1 VSDWLLL
8 AGGLMSAFA
17 IGFYCAYSVKMV
29 RRFFEQI

>member
-1 VSDWLLL
+1 MSDFAIL

-17 IGFYCAYSVKMV
+17 VGFYSAYAVKSV